1 MRFCCPDELSKSF
14 CSDNSLYTTAEE
26 TKGNCLQC
34 LVVPENSLTSHVA
47 QWSELADALDRWGD
61 LKKAMR
67 IIALVLRFIKICRN
81 KVKDSNNISVD
92 ILEYAKQKMIFCVQK
107 KEFNYVIQQIK
118 SQGQVSKKSL
128 HKIDPFIDEYGL
140 VRIKGRLEKSD
151 LSFDRKH
158 QIIIPRGHLSKLVIR
173 FHHQFL
179 KHAGVNSLITALR
192 EKYYIFG
199 IRKECK
205 SVVKEC
211 IFCRI

>member
-1 MRFCCPDELSKSF
+1 MGRPQASHENYCPCIK
-14 CSDNSLYTTAEE
+14 
-26 TKGNCLQC
+26 
-34 LVVPENSLTSHVA
+34 
-47 QWSELADALDRWGD
+47 
-61 LKKAMR
+61 
-67 IIALVLRFIKICRN
+67 FIKNCRN
-81 KVKDSNNISVD
+81 KVKASSKISVD
-92 ILEYAKQKMIFCVQK
+92 KLEYAKQKMIFCVQK
-107 KEFNYVIQQIK
+107 KEFNCEIQQIK

-128 HKIDPFIDEYGL
+128 HKLDPFIDECGL

-151 LSFDRKH
+151 LSFDSKH